1 MQHTH
6 FGVVNLTH
14 SVYIRLHHP
23 LMKANHMTTNDATR
37 ATAEA
42 LPETPKLS
50 EARDILTR
58 LKDLNELMFMAGEG
72 MFGFSRNAA
81 SAITAGCD
89 EIGAK
94 LREACDI
101 IDAHIIKGREG
112 GAA

>member
-1 MQHTH
+1 M
-6 FGVVNLTH
+6 
-14 SVYIRLHHP
+14 
-23 LMKANHMTTNDATR
+23 TNDATR

-72 MFGFSRNAA
+72 LFTTSRSAA

-89 EIGAK
+89 EIAK
-94 LREACDI
+94 KLVEVCDI
-101 IDAHIIKGREG
+101 IDAQKG

>member
-1 MQHTH
+1 
-6 FGVVNLTH
+6 
-14 SVYIRLHHP
+14 
-23 LMKANHMTTNDATR
+23 MKANDMTTNDAAR

-42 LPETPKLS
+42 LPETPELS

-58 LKDLNELMFMAGEG
+58 IKDLNELMFMAGEG

-81 SAITAGCD
+81 NAITAGCD

-101 IDAHIIKGREG
+101 IDAHLIEARKG